1 MHVRT
6 AVLCAVTLS
15 ASTLS
20 ASASASPAFVEASSE
35 RDGGKPQS
43 SMWNAVD
50 GNTGTVWC
58 TRPMMAGG
66 KEVLSFTFEE
76 PVVITHLELV
86 LPQSKEAG
94 VTDKTSKRPR
104 VVFVADVDHR
114 VEARFK
120 DVGESQLLELTPPAR
135 GKRVV
140 VEFVEPW
147 PGASDDAP
155 LCVAEVTLKN
165 KTKDLTS
172 ALGSK
177 ARGVNTPARKLLH
190 QWHDEISAP
199 SRTLIFNVDGTFS
212 YRYEPLLDDSKP
224 ARFKGKW
231 SATANSVTLD
241 VGGKSYRLET
251 RFTKI
256 DSRDGEAE
264 VLTVAGTAPHESMVG
279 ELKPAP
285 MMLP

>member
-1 MHVRT
+1 M
-6 AVLCAVTLS
+6 
-15 ASTLS
+15 
-20 ASASASPAFVEASSE
+20 
-35 RDGGKPQS
+35 
-43 SMWNAVD
+43 
-50 GNTGTVWC
+50 
-58 TRPMMAGG
+58 
-66 KEVLSFTFEE
+66 
-76 PVVITHLELV
+76 
-86 LPQSKEAG
+86 
-94 VTDKTSKRPR
+94 
-104 VVFVADVDHR
+104 
-114 VEARFK
+114 
-120 DVGESQLLELTPPAR
+120 
-135 GKRVV
+135 V

-264 VLTVAGTAPHESMVG
+264 VLTLAGTAPHESMVG